1 MFDIQLKLSNTF
13 TPDPTEAASSRVAA
27 EDLELS
33 QEEQE
38 LLLKIKEKKKELRKK
53 ERKEKNKKETLK
65 DDLDAVYDNS
75 DLEEVSGQDKSFESL
90 ASFTGDV
97 SNKVGN
103 VGDSV
108 KTGVTV
114 SIVI

>member
-1 MFDIQLKLSNTF
+1 MRLSNTF
-13 TPDPTEAASSRVAA
+13 SAEPVSASSRVAA

-53 ERKEKNKKETLK
+53 ERKEKNKKGGETVAR
-65 DDLDAVYDNS
+65 DEIDVVFDNS
-75 DLEEVSGQDKSFESL
+75 DLEDVSGQDKSFESL

-97 SNKVGN
+97 TDKVGN

-114 SIVI
+114 SLMLI